1 MENLNRTIVISSEI
15 DERVAG
21 EVIAFIDDINAIDD
35 YLSRTSV
42 GYQPEPI
49 RLKINSGG
57 GSATD
62 GFAIIGAIEES
73 QTPVITYAM
82 GMVGSMALA
91 IYVAGHIRASSRH
104 TRFLY
109 HGVQYSML
117 GRLKEHKNRQEEVEL
132 IQRMYDILMEER
144 TKFPM
149 DEMKKIQDSGI
160 DFTFSAREAFKL
172 GIVDKVAV
180 RPDYNFAIA
189 EDEELEKAE

>member
-1 MENLNRTIVISSEI
+1 MEKVNRTIVISSEI

-21 EVIAFIDDINAIDD
+21 EIIAFIDEINAIDG
-35 YLSRTSV
+35 YYASTSI

-49 RLKINSGG
+49 RIKINSGG

-82 GMVGSMALA
+82 GLVGSMALA
-91 IYVAGHIRASSRH
+91 IYVAGHIRVSSRH

-117 GRLKEHKNRQEEVEL
+117 GKMKEHENRYEEVQL
-132 IQRMYDILMEER
+132 IQRMYDTLMQER
-144 TKFPM
+144 TNFAL
-149 DEMKKIQDSGI
+149 DEMTKIQDSGI
-160 DFTFSAREAFKL
+160 DFTFSAREAVKL

-180 RPDYNFAIA
+180 RPDYKFAIA